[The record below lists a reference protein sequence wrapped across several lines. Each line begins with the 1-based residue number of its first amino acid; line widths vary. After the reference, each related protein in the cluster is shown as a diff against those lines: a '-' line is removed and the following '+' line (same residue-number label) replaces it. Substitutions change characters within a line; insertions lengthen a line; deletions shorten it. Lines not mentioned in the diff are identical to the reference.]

1 MVRYCVCTD
10 QSFAELRQIASERGL
25 GLEQLKQATGCC
37 GGCGTCEPYV
47 RLMLTTG
54 RTSFP
59 VLSPIQCRTIMAAP
73 TPALPPPAEPTAD

>member
-10 QSFAELRQIASERGL
+10 QSFVELHRIACEQGL
-25 GLEQLKQATGCC
+25 GLEQLKLATGCC

-59 VLSPIQCRTIMAAP
+59 VLSPMQCRQVMAAP
-73 TPALPPPAEPTAD
+73 PPQVPPPPEQSGD

>member
-10 QSFAELRQIASERGL
+10 QSFAELRRIASERGL

-54 RTSFP
+54 RTTFP
-59 VLSPIQCRTIMAAP
+59 VLSPIQCRTIMAMPA
-73 TPALPPPAEPTAD
+73 PALPPPPEPTAD